1 MIATRVVTT
10 LAGNGGAGLVDGTGT
25 AAQFNYPSGVA
36 CDGSGNVYVADLNNQ
51 TIRKI
56 VAATGVVT
64 TLAGTGAAGFADGT
78 GAVAKFNGPFSL
90 VFDSSG
96 NLYVADQNNQRIRV
110 VR

>member
-1 MIATRVVTT
+1 M
-10 LAGNGGAGLVDGTGT
+10 L
-25 AAQFNYPSGVA
+25 
-36 CDGSGNVYVADLNNQ
+36 
-51 TIRKI
+51 
-56 VAATGVVT
+56 
-64 TLAGTGAAGFADGT
+64 TGAAGFADGT